1 MAKRI
6 IAILLLSVVFA
17 SCSRVPYTKRVQI
30 NMVPESLINNLSL
43 TTYNNFISTSSVV
56 SSSDSRTQQVLT
68 VGQRLQNATI
78 TYLKKHGFKKRLK
91 RLSLSFTL
99 VNDPTVNAF
108 CLPGGK
114 VVVFTGILP
123 VTNTDEGLATVLSH
137 EIAHAVARHGNERM
151 SQQLAVALGGVTLAI
166 AMQNNPKETQDI
178 FNSVYGIGGTL
189 GLLAYSRVHEYE
201 ADKLGMIFMALAG
214 YDPAEAI
221 AFWERMTSMNKGA
234 KIPQFLSTHPSDE
247 NRIKEMKKFLPTAK
261 TYYTPNK

>member
-1 MAKRI
+1 M
-6 IAILLLSVVFA
+6 
-17 SCSRVPYTKRVQI
+17 
-30 NMVPESLINNLSL
+30 
-43 TTYNNFISTSSVV
+43 
-56 SSSDSRTQQVLT
+56 
-68 VGQRLQNATI
+68 
-78 TYLKKHGFKKRLK
+78 
-91 RLSLSFTL
+91 
-99 VNDPTVNAF
+99 
-108 CLPGGK
+108 
-114 VVVFTGILP
+114 VVFTGFCIA
-123 VTNTDEGLATVLSH
+123 NTDEGLATVLNH
-137 EIAHAVARHGNERM
+137 EIAHALIAGNERM